1 MNILIVV
8 FVILTVVLGFG
19 YVAIESDSNPTQA
32 FSDDVKNLAK
42 AMTTSFPDGSVIEF
56 ALDPQPPVTEFIYE
70 EITTVQDVIQED
82 GTIIQENV
90 TKKVAIKTSTGDFQT
105 TANGKKICNLGYTCQ
120 IEGRIQLV
128 DLRGDLVSPPY
139 GFFMNIGC
147 EGHTDCQSRRVMV
160 NELTDSNGGFAFVS
174 DSGFYGNLS
183 IAGVPA
189 WVLVI
194 VPAFGK
200 LGGDLLMYTIGRMDI
215 KWFKRKNF
223 ASANHLMHKH
233 KIIIFFIVP
242 FGGMLGTLIMFI
254 AGHQKINIIKVIP
267 ILFIANLI
275 SMATFVYPFLFQ
287 LNLGT

>member
-90 TKKVAIKTSTGDFQT
+90 TKKVAIKTSTGDFKT

-160 NELTDSNGGFAFVS
+160 NELTDSNGGFKYRWTTSQLADHV
-174 DSGFYGNLS
+174 
-183 IAGVPA
+183 
-189 WVLVI
+189 
-194 VPAFGK
+194 
-200 LGGDLLMYTIGRMDI
+200 GDYTATVHVR
-215 KWFKRKNF
+215 
-223 ASANHLMHKH
+223 SAYDVDGEK
-233 KIIIFFIVP
+233 F
-242 FGGMLGTLIMFI
+242 TYD
-254 AGHQKINIIKVIP
+254 VIP
-267 ILFIANLI
+267 LQIELIL
-275 SMATFVYPFLFQ
+275 
-287 LNLGT
+287 